1 VLGQSSHSGLT
12 RILHQTLTTPDTAI
26 YTRTMDSRLVLPA
39 VLLVLCSLVDT
50 GSGIECY
57 QCNSYED
64 ALCGDPF
71 KFEDGKKEVKSGED
85 YLKPCEI
92 PEGVNQ
98 TTQMFCRK
106 LYQNVRSDVRVI
118 RSCGWI
124 HDEKSKHHLGDEAGR
139 DCYTTVLEEYNT
151 EVCECYDDKCNSA
164 TMSSMSVTVAILS
177 SVVLGYLIH

>member
-1 VLGQSSHSGLT
+1 MGVVTVWSDSLLPPTH
-12 RILHQTLTTPDTAI
+12 TAI
-26 YTRTMDSRLVLPA
+26 SRTMDPRIVLPA

-50 GSGIECY
+50 GSGDINCY

-71 KFEDGKKEVKSGED
+71 KFEDGNEEVKSGNN
-85 YLKPCEI
+85 YLKPCVAPDGKAEEFARDNI
-92 PEGVNQ
+92 
-98 TTQMFCRK
+98 TMFCRK

-124 HDEKSKHHLGDEAGR
+124 HDAKSKAKLGDVEGR

-151 EVCECYDDKCNSA
+151 EVCECYSSECNSA